1 MAYLHRVKKTYH
13 QNFPRS
19 GFGLALNFFSNRT
32 SFETLPKLD
41 PLLLEDSIGQLASRA
56 EPSPVRRHYW
66 ISPPL
71 LSPLPSLPSSPR
83 LFKSQVFLGLLAVET
98 RAIAAAVKSPLSPSL
113 SLFRTLSSLEMLST
127 LRILEKLRRKEER
140 PLRKRKRKK
149 KWENGGN
156 LESLGIKISKLVLD
170 SKRGERERENKR
182 VTVRTNE
189 KLGWSS
195 K

>member
-41 PLLLEDSIGQLASRA
+41 SLLLEDSIGQLASRA

-98 RAIAAAVKSPLSPSL
+98 RAIAAAVKSPLSSSL
-113 SLFRTLSSLEMLST
+113 SLSFGRFLLS
-127 LRILEKLRRKEER
+127 RCC
-140 PLRKRKRKK
+140 PL
-149 KWENGGN
+149 
-156 LESLGIKISKLVLD
+156 
-170 SKRGERERENKR
+170 
-182 VTVRTNE
+182 
-189 KLGWSS
+189 
-195 K
+195 

>member
-71 LSPLPSLPSSPR
+71 LSPLPSLPPSIQVSSVSGIARGGNSGYRRGGEEPPI
-83 LFKSQVFLGLLAVET
+83 FL
-98 RAIAAAVKSPLSPSL
+98 SL
-113 SLFRTLSSLEMLST
+113 SLSDAFFSRDVVHFENFREIKAKGGAPSS
-127 LRILEKLRRKEER
+127 
-140 PLRKRKRKK
+140 KK
-149 KWENGGN
+149 KKKKKMRKWR
-156 LESLGIKISKLVLD
+156 ES
-170 SKRGERERENKR
+170 
-182 VTVRTNE
+182 
-189 KLGWSS
+189 
-195 K
+195 

>member
-41 PLLLEDSIGQLASRA
+41 SLLLEDSIGQLASRA

-71 LSPLPSLPSSPR
+71 LSPLPPLPPFLPPSIQVSSVSGIARGGNSGYRRGGEEPPI
-83 LFKSQVFLGLLAVET
+83 FL
-98 RAIAAAVKSPLSPSL
+98 SL

-170 SKRGERERENKR
+170 SKRGERERER
-182 VTVRTNE
+182 IRE
-189 KLGWSS
+189 
-195 K
+195 